1 MENKG
6 KRIDLDKGIETKG
19 KSAGVAREVQN
30 SLFKQN
36 ANEYERFRANEQR
49 ITELLVRNDE
59 GAKELDQVQYQ
70 VRSFQQQGDDMNQH
84 QQQL

>member
-1 MENKG
+1 MIKVSKNKMENKE
-6 KRIDLDKGIETKG
+6 KRIDLDKGVEVKG

-49 ITELLVRNDE
+49 IAELLVRNNE
-59 GAKELDQVQYQ
+59 GAKELDHV
-70 VRSFQQQGDDMNQH
+70 
-84 QQQL
+84 